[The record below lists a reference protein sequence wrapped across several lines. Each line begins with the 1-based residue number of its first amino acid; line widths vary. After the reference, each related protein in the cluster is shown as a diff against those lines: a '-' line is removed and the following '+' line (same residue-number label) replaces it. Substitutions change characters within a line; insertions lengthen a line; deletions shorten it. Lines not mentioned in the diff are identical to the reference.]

1 MYHILMLA
9 GPLTSAEHIFSLR
22 PNARAQ
28 RSTEA
33 RKEFDLSVAKGDKSV
48 DAVDVETTWQSLV
61 SRPGAQLID
70 VRTRAEWTYVG
81 IPDLG
86 AIGKRAVLVEWQTF
100 PDQTVDPR
108 FAERLA
114 SELKA
119 LGAQLN
125 DDLFFICR
133 SGGRSLAAAKAMAEA
148 GYRACHNVAGGFEGP
163 LDDERHRASVGGWKA
178 AGLPW
183 YQG

>member
-1 MYHILMLA
+1 
-9 GPLTSAEHIFSLR
+9 
-22 PNARAQ
+22 
-28 RSTEA
+28 
-33 RKEFDLSVAKGDKSV
+33 LSGQNGDR
-48 DAVDVETTWQSLV
+48 AVDNVGVEATWQRLA
-61 SRPGAQLID
+61 SRPGSHLID

-86 AIGKRAVLVEWQTF
+86 PIGKRAVLVEWQTF

-108 FAERLA
+108 FVERLA
-114 SELKA
+114 GELKA
-119 LGAQLN
+119 VGAQLD

-148 GYRACHNVAGGFEGP
+148 GYQACHNVAGGFEGP
-163 LDDERHRASVGGWKA
+163 LDDDRHRGSVGGWKT

-183 YQG
+183 LQG

>member
-1 MYHILMLA
+1 LSEQN
-9 GPLTSAEHIFSLR
+9 GD
-22 PNARAQ
+22 
-28 RSTEA
+28 EA
-33 RKEFDLSVAKGDKSV
+33 V
-48 DAVDVETTWQSLV
+48 DAVDVEATWQRLASC
-61 SRPGAQLID
+61 PGSHLID

-86 AIGKRAVLVEWQTF
+86 PIGKRAVLVEWQTF

-108 FAERLA
+108 FVERLA
-114 SELKA
+114 GELKVV
-119 LGAQLN
+119 GAQLD

-148 GYRACHNVAGGFEGP
+148 GYQACHNVAGGFEGP
-163 LDDERHRASVGGWKA
+163 LDDDRHRGSVGGWKT

-183 YQG
+183 LQG

>member
-1 MYHILMLA
+1 M
-9 GPLTSAEHIFSLR
+9 
-22 PNARAQ
+22 
-28 RSTEA
+28 
-33 RKEFDLSVAKGDKSV
+33 GDSEV
-48 DAVDVETTWQSLV
+48 DNVDVETAWKALS
-61 SRPGAQLID
+61 SSGGAQLVD

-86 AIGKRAVLVEWQTF
+86 GLGKRPVLVEWQTF

-114 SELKA
+114 GELKA
-119 LGAQLN
+119 LGVSPD

-133 SGGRSLAAAKAMAEA
+133 SGSRSLAAAEAMATM
-148 GYRACHNVAGGFEGP
+148 GFRACHNVAGGFEGP
-163 LDDERHRASVGGWKA
+163 LDDDRHRGAIGGWKA

-183 YQG
+183 LQS

>member
-1 MYHILMLA
+1 
-9 GPLTSAEHIFSLR
+9 LTVQNGERAVD
-22 PNARAQ
+22 NA
-28 RSTEA
+28 
-33 RKEFDLSVAKGDKSV
+33 
-48 DAVDVETTWQSLV
+48 DVETTWQSLATHPR
-61 SRPGAQLID
+61 SQLID

-86 AIGKRAVLVEWQTF
+86 SIGKRAVLVEWQTF

-108 FAERLA
+108 FVERLTG
-114 SELKA
+114 ELKA
-119 LGAQLN
+119 LDAQSD

-163 LDDERHRASVGGWKA
+163 LDDDRHRGFAGGWKA
-178 AGLPW
+178 TGLPW
-183 YQG
+183 LQA